1 MAKIAIKSEKL
12 SPFGGIFSIM
22 EQFDSML
29 SPPRQLPPTHHI
41 LMPRLRPI
49 LIHRHRLHDANPQVS
64 IIPRNRAVRSN
75 AHPLGHEFD
84 VRLSIILARRSKA
97 RYYPMQRIAP
107 IPLPIRPQQYK
118 RRPKPIHH
126 TPEHIELPVILHL
139 RQPYPTI
146 LGTTSDI
153 KRIIITITT
162 RYTHNKIVLFGYLVV
177 WVLTII
183 TSKPYN
189 LKNNLKTL

>member
-1 MAKIAIKSEKL
+1 MASNFVICDFMNCFEPYPPTPLIR
-12 SPFGGIFSIM
+12 
-22 EQFDSML
+22 
-29 SPPRQLPPTHHI
+29 PPRQLPPTHHI

-49 LIHRHRLHDANPQVS
+49 LIHRHRLHDANLQVS

-97 RYYPMQRIAP
+97 RYYPMQSIAP
-107 IPLPIRPQQYK
+107 IPPPIRPQQYK

-126 TPEHIELPVILHL
+126 TPEHTELPVTLHL

-162 RYTHNKIVLFGYLVV
+162 RYTHNKIVLFGDLVIWLFGCLV
-177 WVLTII
+177 IWLVGWVLTVI
-183 TSKPYN
+183 TSK
-189 LKNNLKTL
+189 T

>member
-1 MAKIAIKSEKL
+1 MTVLKL
-12 SPFGGIFSIM
+12 WRNPIEGGVWLRVLTFVLLSIVTP
-22 EQFDSML
+22 SL
-29 SPPRQLPPTHHI
+29 SRQLPPTHHI

-64 IIPRNRAVRSN
+64 VIPRNRAVRSN

-107 IPLPIRPQQYK
+107 IPPPIRPQQHK

-126 TPEHIELPVILHL
+126 TPELTELPIPLHL
-139 RQPYPTI
+139 RQPYPAI

-153 KRIIITITT
+153 KRIL
-162 RYTHNKIVLFGYLVV
+162 N
-177 WVLTII
+177 
-183 TSKPYN
+183 SA
-189 LKNNLKTL
+189 TLLQI